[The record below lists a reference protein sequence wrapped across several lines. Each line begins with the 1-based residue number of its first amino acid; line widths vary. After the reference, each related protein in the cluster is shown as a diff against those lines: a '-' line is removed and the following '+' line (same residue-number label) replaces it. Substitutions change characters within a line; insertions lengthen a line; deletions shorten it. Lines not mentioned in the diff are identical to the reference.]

1 MLQGTSEITE
11 FCDYDTEST
20 TARSRMK
27 SLMQLKNTSIAFSN
41 HSSKVNILE
50 YEKIMVHLS

>member
-20 TARSRMK
+20 TAISRMN
-27 SLMQLKNTSIAFSN
+27 SLM
-41 HSSKVNILE
+41 
-50 YEKIMVHLS
+50 

>member
-41 HSSKVNILE
+41 HSSKYFRI
-50 YEKIMVHLS
+50 

>member
-1 MLQGTSEITE
+1 MCYMLQGTSEITE

-27 SLMQLKNTSIAFSN
+27 SLMQLKTPQ
-41 HSSKVNILE
+41 
-50 YEKIMVHLS
+50 